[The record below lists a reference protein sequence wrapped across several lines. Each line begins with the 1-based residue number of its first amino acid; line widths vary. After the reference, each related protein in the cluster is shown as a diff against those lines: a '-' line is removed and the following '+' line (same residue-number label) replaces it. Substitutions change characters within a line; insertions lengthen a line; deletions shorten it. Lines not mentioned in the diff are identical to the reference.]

1 MSSYID
7 SIIKEKDLADYPGI
21 TSLESTEII
30 ISQIQNNI
38 CKIYLDNG
46 SKGTGFFCKIPIEK
60 NNNENLMTVLITNN
74 HLIDDKYLKK
84 DSQITITIN
93 NDKIKYNL
101 IIGKRIIYTSE
112 KYDTT
117 IIQIYEDKDDIHD
130 FLELDYDIKEE
141 NYINLYIKKSIYI
154 LQYPN
159 SERASV
165 SYGII
170 QDIDSKEKFHI
181 RHLCCTEKGSSGSP
195 IMDLSN
201 NKLIGIHKGAHEI
214 HNFNKGIFLIYPLKE
229 FVSQIKN
236 NFNIKTININSY
248 KNYNL
253 IKEKIEVKTNES
265 DKNNLILNTNINNED
280 DIEYKN
286 LYFDLNKKA
295 ISFIF
300 FQNDIKKDFINY
312 LKVNL
317 DNYFKE
323 ISSTGNNLYN
333 KNIDNNEIDQIIL
346 NEAIKSNFKIIIH
359 DSLSKYAKFQ
369 NFIKLDYISVLVTGR
384 IGIGV

>member
-1 MSSYID
+1 MSSSID
-7 SIIKEKDLADYPGI
+7 SIIKEKDLTDYPGI

-30 ISQIQNNI
+30 ISQIKNNI

-74 HLIDDKYLKK
+74 HLIDEKYLKK

-93 NDKIKYNL
+93 NNKIKYNL

-201 NKLIGIHKGAHEI
+201 NKLIGIHKGT
-214 HNFNKGIFLIYPLKE
+214 NKKY
-229 FVSQIKN
+229 
-236 NFNIKTININSY
+236 
-248 KNYNL
+248 NYN
-253 IKEKIEVKTNES
+253 E
-265 DKNNLILNTNINNED
+265 
-280 DIEYKN
+280 
-286 LYFDLNKKA
+286 
-295 ISFIF
+295 
-300 FQNDIKKDFINY
+300 
-312 LKVNL
+312 
-317 DNYFKE
+317 
-323 ISSTGNNLYN
+323 
-333 KNIDNNEIDQIIL
+333 
-346 NEAIKSNFKIIIH
+346 
-359 DSLSKYAKFQ
+359 
-369 NFIKLDYISVLVTGR
+369 
-384 IGIGV
+384 